1 MSWIIRKTKN
11 ELWIRIRRISK
22 KMRNKS
28 AEAVDVV
35 VIIIVVIDTLVVVV
49 IDSVAV
55 FIVSVEYLLI
65 CERY

>member
-1 MSWIIRKTKN
+1 
-11 ELWIRIRRISK
+11 
-22 KMRNKS
+22 MRNKS
-28 AEAVDVV
+28 AEAVDAVV
-35 VIIIVVIDTLVVVV
+35 VIDAVIVVV

>member
-1 MSWIIRKTKN
+1 MSWIIRKTTNK
-11 ELWIRIRRISK
+11 LWIRIRRISK

-28 AEAVDVV
+28 AEAVDAVV
-35 VIIIVVIDTLVVVV
+35 VIDAVIVVV

-55 FIVSVEYLLI
+55 FIVSVVYLLI

>member
-1 MSWIIRKTKN
+1 
-11 ELWIRIRRISK
+11 
-22 KMRNKS
+22 MRNKS
-28 AEAVDVV
+28 VIAVV
-35 VIIIVVIDTLVVVV
+35 VVFVIVVVIDTLIVVV